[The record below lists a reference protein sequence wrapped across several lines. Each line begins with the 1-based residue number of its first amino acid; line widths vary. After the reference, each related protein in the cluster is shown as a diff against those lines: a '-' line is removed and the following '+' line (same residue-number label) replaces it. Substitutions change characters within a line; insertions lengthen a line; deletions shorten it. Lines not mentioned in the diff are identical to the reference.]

1 MYMMR
6 SLFFISVYLLE
17 LVGAIIAVFLMAI
30 FYEGLK
36 TLRELLLYW
45 DLSRFK
51 PKTSRCSAAEAV
63 QTTGY
68 KQVTAASDDQEEQ
81 PISSK

>member
-1 MYMMR
+1 M
-6 SLFFISVYLLE
+6 FLL
-17 LVGAIIAVFLMAI
+17 AV

-51 PKTSRCSAAEAV
+51 PKKKTCSASEV
-63 QTTGY
+63 LQTKGY
-68 KQVTAASDDQEEQ
+68 RPVADSDQEGGTT
-81 PISSK
+81 SK